1 MNINSQDLLYYG
13 AAICTGIAGILH
25 LILVPNA
32 IDSNINNAVLFL
44 VGGIAQI
51 FWVLPMV
58 KRWGKVWYSVGI
70 AGTVILIGLWVITRI
85 ADNPITGRGGPI
97 SERAIAVEVFQI
109 AYVAI
114 TALIMAKEL
123 ESHHQLKRR
132 DNFEFDQG
140 VSKAG

>member
-1 MNINSQDLLYYG
+1 LNTTSKDLLYYG

-32 IDSNINNAVLFL
+32 IDSNINNATLFL

-51 FWVLPMV
+51 FWVLPMI
-58 KRWGKVWYSVGI
+58 KRWGRIWYVVGI

-85 ADNPITGRGGPI
+85 PDNPINGRDGPI
-97 SERAIAVEVFQI
+97 SERAIAVEIFQI

-114 TALIMAKEL
+114 TALIIAKERIRKPSPI
-123 ESHHQLKRR
+123 EEKR
-132 DNFEFDQG
+132 
-140 VSKAG
+140 

>member
-51 FWVLPMV
+51 FWILPMI
-58 KRWGKVWYSVGI
+58 KRWGKVWYAVGI

-114 TALIMAKEL
+114 TALIMEKEIIRKPSSI
-123 ESHHQLKRR
+123 EERR
-132 DNFEFDQG
+132 
-140 VSKAG
+140 

>member
-1 MNINSQDLLYYG
+1 LNITSKDLLYYG

-25 LILVPNA
+25 LILVPDA
-32 IDSNINNAVLFL
+32 IDSNINNGTLFL

-51 FWVLPMV
+51 FWVLPMI
-58 KRWGKVWYSVGI
+58 KRWGRIWYAVGI

-85 ADNPITGRGGPI
+85 PDNPITGRGGPI

-114 TALIMAKEL
+114 TALIIVKERIRKPSSI
-123 ESHHQLKRR
+123 EEKR
-132 DNFEFDQG
+132 
-140 VSKAG
+140 

>member
-1 MNINSQDLLYYG
+1 MNINSKDLLYYG

-32 IDSNINNAVLFL
+32 IDSNINNAILFL

-51 FWVLPMV
+51 FWVLPMI
-58 KRWGKVWYSVGI
+58 KRWGKVWYAVGI

-114 TALIMAKEL
+114 TALIMAKERIRKPSSIE
-123 ESHHQLKRR
+123 ESR
-132 DNFEFDQG
+132 
-140 VSKAG
+140 

>member
-1 MNINSQDLLYYG
+1 MNINSKDLLYYG
-13 AAICTGIAGILH
+13 AAICTGISGILH

-32 IDSNINNAVLFL
+32 IDSNTNNAVLFL

-51 FWVLPMV
+51 FWVLPMI
-58 KRWGKVWYSVGI
+58 KRWGKVWYAVGI
-70 AGTVILIGLWVITRI
+70 AGTIILIGLWVITRI

-114 TALIMAKEL
+114 TALIMAKERIRKPSSI
-123 ESHHQLKRR
+123 EERR
-132 DNFEFDQG
+132 
-140 VSKAG
+140 

>member
-1 MNINSQDLLYYG
+1 LNINSKDLLYYG

-32 IDSNINNAVLFL
+32 IDSNINNAILFL

-51 FWVLPMV
+51 FWVLPMI
-58 KRWGKVWYSVGI
+58 KRWGKVWYAVGI

-114 TALIMAKEL
+114 TALIMAKERIRNPSSI
-123 ESHHQLKRR
+123 EEKR
-132 DNFEFDQG
+132 
-140 VSKAG
+140 

>member
-1 MNINSQDLLYYG
+1 MNINSKDLLYYG

-51 FWVLPMV
+51 FWVLPMI
-58 KRWGKVWYSVGI
+58 KRWGKVWYAVGI

-85 ADNPITGRGGPI
+85 VDNPITGRGGPI

-114 TALIMAKEL
+114 TALIMAKERIRKPSSI
-123 ESHHQLKRR
+123 EEKR
-132 DNFEFDQG
+132 
-140 VSKAG
+140 

>member
-1 MNINSQDLLYYG
+1 MTGKDLLYYG

-32 IDSNINNAVLFL
+32 IDSNINNATLFL

-51 FWVLPMV
+51 FWVLPMI
-58 KRWGKVWYSVGI
+58 KRWGRIWYAIGI

-85 ADNPITGRGGPI
+85 PDNPITGRGGPI
-97 SERAIAVEVFQI
+97 NERAIAVEVFQI

-114 TALIMAKEL
+114 TALIITKEKIRKPSSI
-123 ESHHQLKRR
+123 EEKR
-132 DNFEFDQG
+132 
-140 VSKAG
+140 

>member
-51 FWVLPMV
+51 FWVLPMI
-58 KRWGKVWYSVGI
+58 KRWGKVWYAVGI

-85 ADNPITGRGGPI
+85 ADNPITSRGGPI

-114 TALIMAKEL
+114 TALIMAKERIRKPSSI
-123 ESHHQLKRR
+123 EEKR
-132 DNFEFDQG
+132 
-140 VSKAG
+140 